1 MSKKSEKLPSRAKY
15 DLSHPTVSIRV
26 NRELYDQLEALRLV
40 SGKSLG
46 DILREAVDK
55 QAPSTLKAYDDGYD
69 DAKRKFA
76 ITYKCS
82 ICGGNIILS
91 SPKEKEAAMQ
101 YMRDHRWGH
110 GECQKKRQTS

>member
-1 MSKKSEKLPSRAKY
+1 MSKKGQKPPSRAKY

-26 NRELYDQLEALRLV
+26 NRELYDQLEAIRLV

-55 QAPSTLKAYDDGYD
+55 QAPSTMGAYEDGYD
-69 DAKRKFA
+69 DAKREFSL
-76 ITYKCS
+76 TYKCH

-91 SPKEKEAAMQ
+91 SPKEKEAAAQ
-101 YMRDHRWGH
+101 YMREHRWAH
-110 GECQKKRQTS
+110 VECLNKKKPG